1 MFYHWKAE
9 LPLIS
14 NVMPEY
20 PAHTLSFQFLLTSLD
35 VQRPG
40 MFIAL

>member
-20 PAHTLSFQFLLTSLD
+20 PAHTLSFHS
-35 VQRPG
+35 PC
-40 MFIAL
+40 

>member
-20 PAHTLSFQFLLTSLD
+20 PAHTLSFHSC
-35 VQRPG
+35 
-40 MFIAL
+40 